1 MKNFKI
7 EEKQWVLKTQT
18 FYCMKKL
25 LQSYRISVNSN
36 PPSTPQDIRPGK
48 TIKNTHVSSKCPTL
62 PPGKKIR
69 T

>member
-25 LQSYRISVNSN
+25 LQYIESQQ
-36 PPSTPQDIRPGK
+36 TPILQAHPK
-48 TIKNTHVSSKCPTL
+48 TL
-62 PPGKKIR
+62 DR
-69 T
+69 ARL